1 MTDPADKASDTP
13 VALQDENTGVDP
25 PDTTATADAL
35 GGGSNLPRVEYD
47 PTTHTDD
54 MKPSSGT

>member
-1 MTDPADKASDTP
+1 MTDPADIP
-13 VALQDENTGVDP
+13 VALQDETTGVEP

-54 MKPSSGT
+54 MPKPAGA